1 MVFKNHQWKRLK
13 GTKNRGFIFKD
24 ESGEDFELINYG
36 NLLFITNGINIYPCS
51 SIVYSTTGIN
61 WVSVLII
68 PEGKPIYCEKNFS
81 KSAVISLRDEV
92 FQVSNFLHS
101 VNNKY
106 LEFLRD
112 YYLTFSN
119 NDWYNDD
126 INNSMNVIKRQINE
140 RLT

>member
-1 MVFKNHQWKRLK
+1 
-13 GTKNRGFIFKD
+13 
-24 ESGEDFELINYG
+24 
-36 NLLFITNGINIYPCS
+36 
-51 SIVYSTTGIN
+51 
-61 WVSVLII
+61 
-68 PEGKPIYCEKNFS
+68 
-81 KSAVISLRDEV
+81 
-92 FQVSNFLHS
+92 VSNFLHS